1 VWRYGAT
8 KHKTVAGGVIGLER
22 FIRLIVSETIE
33 EWHVVQLING
43 ITLFRPP
50 KRSLIPEL
58 MTRSSIR

>member
-1 VWRYGAT
+1 
-8 KHKTVAGGVIGLER
+8 VAGGVIGLER